1 MKGHGSAGL
10 SPKKREGTRQPGGCE
25 RRQKQ
30 AKSFQAP
37 FNAIFCTA
45 RQAYFCIVTAA
56 TTEQRGRTTRA
67 DKIRWCAGQPSKAQR
82 PMAIIAAMNPLP
94 AEDRP
99 RPESLRDLFVSFTL
113 LALQGFGG
121 VLAIVQRE
129 LVERKRWMTR
139 EEFIEDW
146 AVAQIMPGPNV
157 VNLSLMVGGRYFG
170 LKGAMVA
177 LAGMLTVPL
186 VIVVLLAL
194 LYAQFS
200 SHPGVAGALRGM
212 GTVAAGLI
220 VATGL
225 RLAGALQK
233 NVLGW
238 RLCGLLGTLCF
249 VAIAWLRLPLAVV
262 LLGLG
267 SLACTLAYKRL
278 SP

>member
-1 MKGHGSAGL
+1 MRHEVNSGVRL
-10 SPKKREGTRQPGGCE
+10 
-25 RRQKQ
+25 
-30 AKSFQAP
+30 
-37 FNAIFCTA
+37 
-45 RQAYFCIVTAA
+45 V
-56 TTEQRGRTTRA
+56 
-67 DKIRWCAGQPSKAQR
+67 
-82 PMAIIAAMNPLP
+82 IIAAMNVLP
-94 AEDRP
+94 TEERP
-99 RPESLRDLFVSFTL
+99 RPESLTDLFVSFTL

-157 VNLSLMVGGRYFG
+157 VNLSLRVGGRYFG

-238 RLCGLLGTLCF
+238 RLCGLFGVLCF
-249 VAIAWLRLPLAVV
+249 VAIAWLRLPLAFV

-278 SP
+278 PP